1 MDSVTVRSLAK
12 GDRAMVGR
20 SKAIERVR
28 DLIDRYAATRLA
40 ILVLGPTGT
49 GKELVARE
57 VHRRSG
63 RPGALTD
70 VNCGAL
76 PRELAESLL
85 FGHER
90 GAFTGAREDAKGYVV
105 CADRGTLF

>member
-76 PRELAESLL
+76 PRELDRKSTRLNSS
-85 FGHER
+85 H
-90 GAFTGAREDAKGYVV
+90 GYISYAVF
-105 CADRGTLF
+105 CLKT